1 MRRDIRSFIVGA
13 LFLPLSAIPFA
24 VYATQ
29 TPEGR
34 LLVDRATA
42 TIAPPSLPDLSAT
55 ERARIRS
62 VAPAYDDAVAVLVY
76 HGIGSGASGEGT
88 FNLAPERFAEQLAA
102 LRTAGLAP
110 VTMQEVAAA
119 REGRRRLPPNAVAL
133 TFDDGRTDAMAYAD
147 HLLDEAGWRATMYVI
162 TSRAEASTSP
172 YYAGWD
178 ELVTYHR
185 SGRWDL
191 QSHTDDL
198 HRQTAGGLPALTAL
212 EEGESLDEYRARVRA
227 DLGRAATAIEEH
239 TGVAPATFAYPFG
252 AYGAD
257 RTNDPGIARVLAEEV
272 GRIHSLAVQQDGQ
285 DDPHLVTGCSPAVKV
300 QRLEVADW
308 SGAELVRRIA
318 KAAGGTSACP
328 AARPWDLRP

>member
-1 MRRDIRSFIVGA
+1 MRPDVRSFVVGA

-55 ERARIRS
+55 ERSHIRAG
-62 VAPAYDDAVAVLVY
+62 APAYDDAVAVLVY
-76 HGIGSGASGEGT
+76 HGIGSGTSGEGS

-102 LRTAGLAP
+102 MRAAGLAP
-110 VTMQEVAAA
+110 VTMQEVAEA
-119 REGRRRLPPNAVAL
+119 REGGRRLPPNAVAL
-133 TFDDGRTDAMAYAD
+133 TFDDGRTDAMMYAD
-147 HLLDEAGWRATMYVI
+147 RLLDEAGWRATMYVI
-162 TSRAEASTSP
+162 TSRAGASASP
-172 YYAGWD
+172 YYASWD
-178 ELVTYHR
+178 DLVEYHR

-198 HRQTAGGLPALTAL
+198 HRQTAGGLPALTSL
-212 EEGESLDEYRARVRA
+212 EDGEDLDGYRARVRA
-227 DLGRAATAIEEH
+227 DLTRAAAAIEDR

-257 RTNDPGIARVLAEEV
+257 RTNDPGIADVLAEEV
-272 GRIHSLAVQQDGQ
+272 GRVHSLAVQQDGQ
-285 DDPHLVTGCSPAVKV
+285 DDPHLSTDCDDPLQVR
-300 QRLEVADW
+300 RLEVGDW
-308 SGAELVRRIA
+308 SGAELVGRIA
-318 KAAGGTSACP
+318 GAADDTEGCP
-328 AARPWDLRP
+328 TQHSWDLRP